1 MDKRENNPT
10 DDPTSAVTFPHVSR
24 TRRLIS
30 WLKSM
35 EGGEA
40 IGGMIGAGVCVLA
53 LIYEWNR

>member
-10 DDPTSAVTFPHVSR
+10 DQPTSAAFPHASR

-40 IGGMIGAGVCVLA
+40 IGGLIGVGFCVLA